1 MTYTATASLSEH
13 ARLHRDVCFGT
24 SNGKIIW
31 QPRIQCWYTD
41 KKRAGEPL
49 PQKYQDMSLDNIFR
63 SLGCSARLYRQFNPC
78 YKRILP
84 TEINTSEKK
93 ISDTDTEITIET
105 PVGCQKRILRSAADN
120 PMKINIKWPIASEEE
135 MKVGVWIEENTDWEW
150 DQDCYE
156 KSLADV
162 GDLGAPTIFLPRHT
176 IQDLYIN
183 TMGIDNAIFALMDYE
198 DTCQAYFRALTDS
211 QNRLI
216 EKVVNPSPVEIINF
230 GDNVHSG
237 TLPPEY
243 FNKYLL
249 PAYHEHIDMLHSAG
263 KFVCAHWDGDCKPLL
278 PMAKETS
285 LDGIE
290 AITPKPQGDVTL
302 EETKEALGDDM
313 FLLDGIPAVYFDTI
327 FPEQQL
333 IDCTRKIIDMFA
345 PKLILG
351 ISDEISST
359 GDIERVRLVKDIVDE
374 YNAQI

>member
-1 MTYTATASLSEH
+1 MTNSAVSQLSGH
-13 ARLHRDVCFGT
+13 ARLHHDVCFGQ

-31 QPRIQCWYTD
+31 QPRIQCWYSD

-49 PQKYQDMSLDNIFR
+49 PEKYQGMSMDEIFR
-63 SLGCSARLYRQFNPC
+63 SLGCSARLYRHFNPC

-84 TEINTSEKK
+84 AELKVSEKK
-93 ISDTDTEITIET
+93 TSTTDTEVTIET
-105 PVGCQKRILRSAADN
+105 PAGCQKRILRSATDN
-120 PMKINIKWPIASEEE
+120 PMRINIKWPIADEEE
-135 MKVGVWIEENTDWEW
+135 MKVGIWIEENTNWKW

-156 KSLADV
+156 KTLKSV
-162 GDLGAPTIFLPRHT
+162 GDLGAPTIYLPRHT

-198 DTCQAYFRALTDS
+198 GTCQAYFRALTDS

-278 PMAKETS
+278 PMAKETR

-302 EETKEALGDDM
+302 EETKEALGTDL

-333 IDCTRKIIDMFA
+333 IDCTRKIIDLFA

-359 GDIERVRLVKDIVDE
+359 GDIERVRIVKDIVDE
-374 YNAQI
+374 FNASI